1 MGWNTIKLLEMKIAL
16 AQLNY
21 TTGDIDGNAAK
32 IAVAID
38 NAKAKGADLVV
49 FAEQAISGSPAFD
62 LLRKTTFLELCDEA
76 LESIATHCKGIT
88 AIVGVPVL
96 TNEGAISAAAVV
108 EDGKVVKIIGKH
120 HISACREMG
129 FLVSAQ
135 GYEYIEVAGHRL
147 AVVVGN
153 DLSHIHDMEREA
165 DMIVSVNARRY
176 GKDVL
181 AYRYDTLRK
190 IAFVEGKTLVFVNNV
205 GGSGELVFDG

>member
-120 HISACREMG
+120 HISARREMG

-135 GYEYIEVAGHRL
+135 GYE
-147 AVVVGN
+147 
-153 DLSHIHDMEREA
+153 
-165 DMIVSVNARRY
+165 
-176 GKDVL
+176 
-181 AYRYDTLRK
+181 
-190 IAFVEGKTLVFVNNV
+190 
-205 GGSGELVFDG
+205 